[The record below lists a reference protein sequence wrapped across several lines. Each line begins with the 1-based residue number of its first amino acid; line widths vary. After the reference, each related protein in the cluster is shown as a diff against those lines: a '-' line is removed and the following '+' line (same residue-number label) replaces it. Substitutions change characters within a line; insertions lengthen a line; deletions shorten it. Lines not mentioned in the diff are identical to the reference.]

1 MLILFDLTQVCIS
14 HNVSPQRP
22 YKLSWKIIQQN
33 SIANSAK
40 PKKIDATRG
49 SHKKGGTNKT
59 CSWYKWIGLE
69 LYNKK
74 Q

>member
-1 MLILFDLTQVCIS
+1 MLILFDPTQVCIS

-49 SHKKGGTNKT
+49 SHK
-59 CSWYKWIGLE
+59 
-69 LYNKK
+69 
-74 Q
+74 